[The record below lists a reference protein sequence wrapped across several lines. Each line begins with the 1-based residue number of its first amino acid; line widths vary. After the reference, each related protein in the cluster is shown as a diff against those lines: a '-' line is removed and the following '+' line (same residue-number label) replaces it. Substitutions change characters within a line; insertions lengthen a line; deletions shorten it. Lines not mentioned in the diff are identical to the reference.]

1 MTTRCALRSDRPK
14 HSACLWPLATWGNTV
29 AVSVFCVKWRA
40 LTRRPTVTRSIFC
53 DESGYTGPNL
63 LDEQRFYVNASVAMA
78 HDLVGRVVNRY
89 GTTGER
95 TTSG

>member
-1 MTTRCALRSDRPK
+1 M
-14 HSACLWPLATWGNTV
+14 
-29 AVSVFCVKWRA
+29 
-40 LTRRPTVTRSIFC
+40 TRRPTATHSIFC

-63 LDEQRFYVNASVAMA
+63 LDEQWFYVYASLAMA
-78 HDLVGRVVNRY
+78 HDLVGQVVYRC